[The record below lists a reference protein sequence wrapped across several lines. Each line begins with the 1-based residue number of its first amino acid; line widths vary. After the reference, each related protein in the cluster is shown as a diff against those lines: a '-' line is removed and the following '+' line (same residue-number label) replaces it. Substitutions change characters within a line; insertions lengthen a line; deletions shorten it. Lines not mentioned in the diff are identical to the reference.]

1 MSDNSIARGLL
12 TKANAEFSVPIATEL
27 DRPIVWRH
35 CGALPLLSWPNYPA
49 CFEANCWVESLRA
62 RGLKANSISEYG
74 YQIIPLIRY
83 CSDNSLQLYELDEYH
98 FSRFMQTLKAESKDS
113 SSEPRSKERTGNIG
127 RKSLDFLDFVGT
139 VYSIPNYVG
148 SEGPI
153 KATKKIVAVK
163 LRNFTRYV
171 EMWQH
176 PEVPVVKQTVAKRTK
191 ILDKTKVKAL
201 KGAIRSSKSQ
211 PYIRSRQRIS
221 VQILEESGA
230 RREEVAEIPIKS
242 VLDAEDM
249 SVPALLL
256 TTSKKEGH
264 AERLVEITPALL
276 SILKDYIEFD
286 LKPLLHRKGLEI
298 TNDTPLL
305 MSLKTSKAI
314 IPNTLTHEFHGIKK
328 RAGIEGAVHPHQ
340 FRHMSVTNDRKKHFE
355 KYPADEAIS
364 RVIGQKGTPE
374 YALRSMQK
382 HGHASIRS
390 QEPYDHYVVTQADSS
405 VQGSELASSTVVAA
419 LETVQE
425 ILSSGKPN
433 KAKIMRAERLIA
445 ELLQGALTG
454 DADDVSE

>member
-1 MSDNSIARGLL
+1 M
-12 TKANAEFSVPIATEL
+12 
-27 DRPIVWRH
+27 
-35 CGALPLLSWPNYPA
+35 
-49 CFEANCWVESLRA
+49 
-62 RGLKANSISEYG
+62 
-74 YQIIPLIRY
+74 
-83 CSDNSLQLYELDEYH
+83 
-98 FSRFMQTLKAESKDS
+98 
-113 SSEPRSKERTGNIG
+113 ERIGNIG
-127 RKSLDFLDFVGT
+127 RKSLDFLEFVGT
-139 VYSIPNYVG
+139 VYLIRDYIG
-148 SEGPI
+148 SDGVI
-153 KATKKIVAVK
+153 KATKKIVPVK
-163 LRNFTRYV
+163 LRNFIRYV
-171 EMWQH
+171 EVWQH
-176 PEVPVVKQTVAKRTK
+176 PEVPVVKQTVSKRTK
-191 ILDKTKVKAL
+191 ILEKAKVKAL
-201 KGAIRSSKSQ
+201 KSAIRSSKSQ

-242 VLDAEDM
+242 VLDAEEM

-256 TTSKKEGH
+256 TTSKKERY

-314 IPNTLTHEFHGIKK
+314 IPNTLTHEFYGIKK

-355 KYPADEAIS
+355 KYPADEALS

-390 QEPYDHYVVTQADSS
+390 QEPYDHYVMTQTDSS
-405 VQGSELASSTVVAA
+405 VQGSELAISTVVAA

-425 ILSSGKPN
+425 ILASSKPN
-433 KAKIMRAERLIA
+433 KANITRAKKLIA
-445 ELLQGALTG
+445 ELLEGAPTG
-454 DADDVSE
+454 DPDEVAE